1 MWRKISVTNKFLS
14 PMFSIILLAILLVF
28 ITSVTGCKSRKNS
41 NDNNLSEFTSEVENE
56 SSIDNMSAEGKMY
69 AITNS
74 WYKYKTVNKLV
85 TEVYE
90 KDRLIV
96 KNEYDSDGYRIK
108 KISGDTVTTF
118 KYDKEYRLITEVCIS
133 NKTGTHTLKYTYE
146 LQYSDVEGPKYKLTG
161 FTYNGHNYTF
171 KMTNDGRGIITAIYE
186 DGTGVAE
193 YEKEN
198 HLLKA
203 VYELKNG
210 ERVKNDESD
219 FIGNLNRVLSE
230 NEYYYD
236 DETGMFIDKDLQ
248 WRSSYGNMSYYGREY
263 ETPAY
268 IPIVWT
274 PSNGDKYVYND
285 NGDIEK
291 IVNGN
296 NVLSEYKYEQCAD
309 SSLVLTE
316 KICGNNVVKYD
327 YFTGNEDIAKG
338 EYFWSDLYIA
348 KNSLTE
354 QNTNYNDLKSEFA
367 GKLKSISTIVNGKEY
382 KLTYKYGYPT
392 EYKILGEG
400 ISSLA
405 VSGFSYNGKNYKFE
419 FAVYD
424 SSLITG
430 IIDDKGNKI
439 VSYKVENEGELYYNR
454 KTYELK
460 NGVEIENNSPDFIG
474 NLNLIVCDKI
484 IYDTDCGVNF
494 DAIRYKR

>member
-1 MWRKISVTNKFLS
+1 MYNKSSMIKLLLSSIFIIILFIVLLVLSGVITGGGSSKDNTDLTENIFDVTNE
-14 PMFSIILLAILLVF
+14 
-28 ITSVTGCKSRKNS
+28 NS
-41 NDNNLSEFTSEVENE
+41 EAS
-56 SSIDNMSAEGKMY
+56 EGKIY

-90 KDRLIV
+90 KDKLVV
-96 KNEYDSDGYRIK
+96 KNEYDADGYRVK
-108 KISGDTVTTF
+108 KIAGDIVTTF
-118 KYDKEYRLITEVCIS
+118 KYDKRYKLIKEVCIN
-133 NKTGTHTLKYTYE
+133 NKSGTHTLDYTYE
-146 LQYSDVEGPKYKLTG
+146 MLYSDIKGPRYKLTG
-161 FTYNGHNYTF
+161 FIYNGKTYIFQFNSYSEVSS
-171 KMTNDGRGIITAIYE
+171 IYE
-186 DGTGVAE
+186 G
-193 YEKEN
+193 EN
-198 HLLKA
+198 CVVVYGNYNDDNKRS
-203 VYELKNG
+203 VYEIVDNQKI
-210 ERVKNDESD
+210 KNDD
-219 FIGNLNRVLSE
+219 PNFIGNLNRVLSE

-248 WRSSYGNMSYYGREY
+248 WHSSYGNMSYYEREY
-263 ETPAY
+263 EIQTY

-291 IVNGN
+291 IVNN
-296 NVLSEYKYEQCAD
+296 DEVLAEYKYEQYAD

-316 KICGNNVVKYD
+316 KISGNNVVKYD

-354 QNTNYNDLKSEFA
+354 QNINYNDLKSEFS
-367 GKLKSISTIVNGKEY
+367 GKLKSISTIINGKEY

-392 EYKILGEG
+392 EDKILGEG
-400 ISSLA
+400 FSSLE

-439 VSYKVENEGELYYNR
+439 VSYKIENEGGLYHNR

-460 NGVEIENNSPDFIG
+460 NGVEVENNSPDFIG

-494 DAIRYKR
+494 NAIRYKR

>member
-1 MWRKISVTNKFLS
+1 MRQKISVTNKFLS

-28 ITSVTGCKSRKNS
+28 IASVTGCKSRKNS
-41 NDNNLSEFTSEVENE
+41 NDNNLSELTSEVENK
-56 SSIDNMSAEGKMY
+56 SNIDNMSAEGKMY

-90 KDRLIV
+90 KDQLVV

-108 KISGDTVTTF
+108 KTADDTVTNF
-118 KYDKEYRLITEVCIS
+118 KYDKEYQLITEVCIS

-146 LQYSDVEGPKYKLTG
+146 LQYSDVKGPKYKLTG

-171 KMTNDGRGIITAIYE
+171 KMTDDGRGIITAIYE
-186 DGTGVAE
+186 GGTCVAE
-193 YEKEN
+193 YEMKN
-198 HLLKA
+198 SLLKA
-203 VYELKNG
+203 VYEFKNG
-210 ERVKNDESD
+210 EKVKNDDPD

-236 DETGMFIDKDLQ
+236 DETGMFINKDLR
-248 WRSSYGNMSYYGREY
+248 WYSSYGNMSYYEREY
-263 ETPAY
+263 ETLTY

-285 NGDIEK
+285 NGDIER
-291 IVNGN
+291 IVNN
-296 NVLSEYKYEQCAD
+296 DEVLAEYKYEQYAD
-309 SSLVLTE
+309 SSFVLTE
-316 KICGNNVVKYD
+316 KISGSNVVKYD

-354 QNTNYNDLKSEFA
+354 QNINYNDLKSKFS
-367 GKLKSISTIVNGKEY
+367 GKLKSISTIINGKEY
-382 KLTYKYGYPT
+382 KLIYKYGYPI
-392 EYKILGEG
+392 EDKILGEG
-400 ISSLA
+400 FGSLE

-430 IIDDKGNKI
+430 IIDDKGNKL
-439 VSYKVENEGELYYNR
+439 VSYKIENEGGLYYNR

-460 NGVEIENNSPDFIG
+460 NGVEVENNSPDFIG

-494 DAIRYKR
+494 NAIRYKR